1 MQLQTAMDKACIT
14 AVAAHKQMLLLSNA
28 AGGSSSSTGGFSML
42 REANVNI
49 SPWAADRDAA
59 AAAKCEMISVRGFQP
74 LDNVMSLKEW

>member
-1 MQLQTAMDKACIT
+1 MDKACIT
-14 AVAAHKQMLLLSNA
+14 AVAAHKQMLQLSNA
-28 AGGSSSSTGGFSML
+28 AGGSSSTGGFSML

-59 AAAKCEMISVRGFQP
+59 AAAKCEMISARGFQP